1 MCGDLDEDDEHGVE
15 KAYAAFLHAAHSEI
29 HDAVEHRGGSRSRL
43 NSQAGTLSDDDLHG
57 YMDGLFADV
66 LRACIND
73 GGRIP
78 EGQRYRLLASQAVVL
93 ARLAGFVAAHL
104 DVRQDPLRSN
114 IEAMMAGYARHEHDE
129 ADHHDH
135 HHHD

>member
-1 MCGDLDEDDEHGVE
+1 MEQKKGLI
-15 KAYAAFLHAAHSEI
+15 KAVPQRFQRTFTSL
-29 HDAVEHRGGSRSRL
+29 SRNLPGWEQVR
-43 NSQAGTLSDDDLHG
+43 
-57 YMDGLFADV
+57 
-66 LRACIND
+66 
-73 GGRIP
+73 
-78 EGQRYRLLASQAVVL
+78 QRYRLLASQAVVL